1 MHVLETSSLQ
11 QQGEKLT
18 PAGVHA
24 QQKKKK
30 KIILFKYL

>member
-1 MHVLETSSLQ
+1 MNVLETSSLQ
-11 QQGEKLT
+11 QQGEQLT

-30 KIILFKYL
+30 I